1 MQSSNKGNDPHI
13 DWSKFGKKARKEIN
27 SEAAEEKAQLGFTGR
42 RKRVVAH
49 INGKQYEIQPP
60 DVRAI
65 REHLKLTQESFA
77 ARFNLSL
84 RTVQQWEQR
93 RATPD
98 MPARILLKAIEQA
111 PDVIAAAASAVER
124 DLAASRR

>member
-1 MQSSNKGNDPHI
+1 MPSSNEKNDPHI
-13 DWSKFGKKARKEIN
+13 DWSRLGKKTRDQIN
-27 SEAAEEKAQLGFTGR
+27 AEAADEKGKLGLTGR

-49 INGKQYEIQPP
+49 INGNQYEIQSP

>member
-1 MQSSNKGNDPHI
+1 MPSSNEKNDPHI
-13 DWSKFGKKARKEIN
+13 DWSRFGKKTRAQIN
-27 SEAAEEKAQLGFTGR
+27 AEAAEEKAKIGLIGS
-42 RKRVVAH
+42 RKRLTAH
-49 INGKQYEIQPP
+49 VKGNRYEIQTP

-65 REHLKLTQESFA
+65 RERLKLTQESFA

-124 DLAASRR
+124 DLAATRR

>member
-1 MQSSNKGNDPHI
+1 MPSSNEKNDPHI
-13 DWSKFGKKARKEIN
+13 DWSRFGKKTRDQIN
-27 SEAAEEKAQLGFTGR
+27 AEAAEEKAKLGLIGS
-42 RKRVVAH
+42 RKRLTAH
-49 INGKQYEIQPP
+49 VKGNRYEIQTP

-65 REHLKLTQESFA
+65 RERLKLTQESFA

-124 DLAASRR
+124 DLAAARR

>member
-1 MQSSNKGNDPHI
+1 MPSSNENNDQHI
-13 DWSKFGKKARKEIN
+13 DWSRFGKKTRAQIN
-27 SEAAEEKAQLGFTGR
+27 AEAAEEKAKIGLIGS
-42 RKRVVAH
+42 RKRLTAH
-49 INGKQYEIQPP
+49 VKGNRYEIQTP

-65 REHLKLTQESFA
+65 RERLKLTQESFA

-124 DLAASRR
+124 DLAAT

>member
-1 MQSSNKGNDPHI
+1 MPSSSEKKDPHI
-13 DWSKFGKKARKEIN
+13 DWSRFGKKTRDQIN
-27 SEAAEEKAQLGFTGR
+27 AEAAEEKAKVGLVGS
-42 RKRVVAH
+42 RKRLTAH
-49 INGKQYEIQPP
+49 VNGNRYEVQIP

-65 REHLKLTQESFA
+65 RERLKLTQESFA

-124 DLAASRR
+124 DLAPARR